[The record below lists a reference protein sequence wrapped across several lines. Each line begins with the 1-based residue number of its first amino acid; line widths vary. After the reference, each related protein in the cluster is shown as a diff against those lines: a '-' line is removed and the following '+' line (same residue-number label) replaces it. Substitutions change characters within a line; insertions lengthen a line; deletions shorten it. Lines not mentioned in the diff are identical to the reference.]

1 MGKEL
6 MTIGELAKRM
16 GVTVRTL
23 QYYDKEGILET
34 SAFSAGGRRLYA
46 AKDVVRLHQ
55 ILSFKY
61 LGFSLEEIKN
71 HILPL
76 DTPEQMVSLLIQQ
89 QKAIEEQIENLQ
101 EAAQSIEAFRSEVEN
116 IKSVD
121 FKKYAE
127 IIELL
132 KMGNDAYWVW
142 KCFDD
147 TLTDHIKDRFG
158 DDPALAEKTYQAYL
172 DLLDEAY
179 LFVQRGEPPESAC
192 SMVLAEKWWNMI
204 MDFTGGDLTLL
215 PKLESFNDDKTGWDK
230 ELAQKQQEIDDFMNK
245 MLDCYFKK
253 QGMDIPEM
261 EVES

>member
-1 MGKEL
+1 MEKEF
-6 MTIGELAKRM
+6 MTIGELASRM

-23 QYYDKEGILET
+23 QYYDKEGILKP
-34 SAFSAGGRRLYA
+34 SAFSAGGRRLYTS
-46 AKDVVRLHQ
+46 KDIVRLHQ

-71 HILPL
+71 NILPL
-76 DTPEQMVSLLIQQ
+76 DTPQEMVSLLLQQ

-101 EAAQSIEAFRSEVEN
+101 EAVQSIEAFRIEVES

-121 FKKYAE
+121 FKKYVE

-132 KMGNDAYWVW
+132 RRGNDAYWVW

-147 TLTDHIKDRFG
+147 TLSNHIKERFG
-158 DDPALAEKTYQAYL
+158 DDPAFGEKTFRNYL
-172 DLLDEAY
+172 DLLEETRK
-179 LFVQRGEPPESAC
+179 LVQQRELPESER
-192 SMVLAEKWWNMI
+192 SMVLAEKWWKLI
-204 MDFTGGDLTLL
+204 MDFTGGDLTLVT
-215 PKLESFNDDKTGWDK
+215 KLKDFNGDKSGWNQ
-230 ELAQKQQEIDDFMNK
+230 ELAQKQQEIDDFMDK

-253 QGMDIPEM
+253 QGMYIPEM